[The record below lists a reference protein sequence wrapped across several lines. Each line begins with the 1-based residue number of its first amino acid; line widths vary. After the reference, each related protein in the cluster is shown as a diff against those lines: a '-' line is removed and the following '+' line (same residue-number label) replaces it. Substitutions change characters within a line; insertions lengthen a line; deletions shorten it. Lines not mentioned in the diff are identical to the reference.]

1 MLLMR
6 TLRQVKLNIFLK
18 VTTCLLYTRC
28 NTWSESY
35 STLIFGCIVYKHCDT
50 ALTEYRTKRI
60 KKKENEENEQSLRKM
75 WDTIKHTNVCV
86 MEIPERE
93 ELEKTKYL
101 EETDSLDR
109 LITRDYREIS
119 NKK

>member
-1 MLLMR
+1 MLDL
-6 TLRQVKLNIFLK
+6 TKLAAKKITELK
-18 VTTCLLYTRC
+18 IYQYKLYKLK
-28 NTWSESY
+28 N
-35 STLIFGCIVYKHCDT
+35 K
-50 ALTEYRTKRI
+50 
-60 KKKENEENEQSLRKM
+60 KKKENGENEQSLRKM

>member
-1 MLLMR
+1 
-6 TLRQVKLNIFLK
+6 
-18 VTTCLLYTRC
+18 
-28 NTWSESY
+28 
-35 STLIFGCIVYKHCDT
+35 
-50 ALTEYRTKRI
+50 
-60 KKKENEENEQSLRKM
+60 M

-119 NKK
+119 NKKWLPTKKSPGPDEFNCWILINILKSITTNSSQIIPKHRRLENTS